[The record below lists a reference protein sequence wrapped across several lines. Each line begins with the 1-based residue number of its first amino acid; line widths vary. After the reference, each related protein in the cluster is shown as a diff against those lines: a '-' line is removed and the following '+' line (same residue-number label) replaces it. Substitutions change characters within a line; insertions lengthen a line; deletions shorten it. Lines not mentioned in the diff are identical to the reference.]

1 MHFRYGY
8 DIFFKRVGGFET
20 YNFFYIS
27 LEKKNKN
34 NSRYKGQRAYAQN
47 AKSTGSQ
54 RSEKTLKKRNKKLY
68 LSYRKCKANK
78 GHQESSEMHDA
89 RKIVAKIL
97 IEG

>member
-27 LEKKNKN
+27 LEKKKKIAVN
-34 NSRYKGQRAYAQN
+34 KGQRAYAQN

-54 RSEKTLKKRNKKLY
+54 RSEKTLKKRNKKLN

-89 RKIVAKIL
+89 CKIVAKIL